1 MSPAPDPTTSTAAAS
16 PDRVGEAA
24 LVDAVGLERADRGGP
39 AADGGDSGGLS
50 PITAMSL
57 RDQARRAIRAGIIA
71 GNIEAGEVI
80 SVRALAS
87 RLGVSAT
94 PVREAV
100 LDLAKEGLLL
110 AIRNKGFQVP
120 TLSDQDLQEI
130 LDIRLLLEVPA
141 MVRLAGRLSE
151 ERGAYFRAMV
161 AAIGESAS
169 AGDIVGFLE
178 GDREFHLSLLGE
190 LGNQRLTD
198 VVALL
203 RDQVRLY
210 GVPHLAEEHQLAA
223 SAEEHA
229 ALLEAVEGG
238 DRRLAEQLMARHLRH
253 TRGIW
258 AGAHERGHGAS
269 WSPSPKTSGRNAKRA
284 PKQP

>member
-1 MSPAPDPTTSTAAAS
+1 MGSAGVAGPD
-16 PDRVGEAA
+16 
-24 LVDAVGLERADRGGP
+24 
-39 AADGGDSGGLS
+39 AADHASAGDDTPDSGGLS
-50 PITAMSL
+50 PITSISL

-71 GNIEAGEVI
+71 GNIEAGEI
-80 SVRALAS
+80 LSVRALAA

-100 LDLAKEGLLL
+100 LDLANEGLLL

-141 MVRLAGRLSE
+141 MVQLAGQLPE
-151 ERGAYFRAMV
+151 ERCRHYRGL
-161 AAIGESAS
+161 AAGIGESAS
-169 AGDIVGFLE
+169 AGDVVGFLE
-178 GDREFHLSLLGE
+178 GDREFHLSLLAE

-198 VVALL
+198 MVALL

-210 GVPHLAEEHQLAA
+210 GVPHLAEEHQLSD

-229 ALLEAVEGG
+229 ALLEAVERG
-238 DRRLAEQLMARHLRH
+238 DGRLAEQLMTRHLQH

-258 AGAHERGHGAS
+258 AGTRDRGPG
-269 WSPSPKTSGRNAKRA
+269 G
-284 PKQP
+284 